1 MQSDKSRPVFLL
13 ISLLITVL
21 MLILSGCDWT
31 NPDQSETE
39 IRNIVYDVEH
49 DFNWNDIDG
58 IMEHVHP
65 DYLHNGMHSMQL
77 RNAWLN
83 RKADYDLLSCDVD
96 SVLIQGDYA
105 TVYMTLTFQNSHG
118 NYAYHEPE
126 SFGDISY
133 FYYDQDSW
141 RIYGNQGE
149 KANKHT
155 ETAIQVLMR
164 HKKKSTLL

>member
-1 MQSDKSRPVFLL
+1 MRSDKIRPVFLL
-13 ISLLITVL
+13 MSLLITGF
-21 MLILSGCDWT
+21 MLILCGCDWT

-58 IMEHVHP
+58 IMGHVHP

-77 RNAWLN
+77 RDVWLN

-96 SVLIQGDYA
+96 SVLVQSDFAI
-105 TVYMTLTFQNSHG
+105 VYMTLTFQNSSG

-133 FYYDQDSW
+133 FCYDHDSW

-149 KANKHT
+149 KANQLP
-155 ETAIQVLMR
+155 EQSFQVLTR
-164 HKKKSTLL
+164 QKR